1 MSKKKEFD
9 INDKLNAENAFAVV
23 VYEKDLDSK
32 EDDEFEIKEGF
43 FFQDLYFGMESAKEL
58 ARGLSIDGR
67 CRLHN
72 VNRKCLSWS
81 SAGEGSKEQYVVAL
95 VPPEIFF
102 SKTHIKFDVDP
113 QDLMDE

>member
-1 MSKKKEFD
+1 MNKKKEFD

-23 VYEKDLDSK
+23 VYEKDLESK

-72 VNRKCLSWS
+72 VNQKCISWI
-81 SAGEGSKEQYVVAL
+81 SAGEGSKNQYVVAL

-102 SKTHIKFDVDP
+102 SRAYTKFDIDP
-113 QDLMDE
+113 QDLVDE

>member
-9 INDKLNAENAFAVV
+9 INEKLTAENAFAVV
-23 VYEKDLDSK
+23 VYEKDFESR

-58 ARGLSIDGR
+58 ARGLSIDSK

-72 VNRKCLSWS
+72 INRKCISWA
-81 SAGEGSKEQYVVAL
+81 SAGEEGKNQYVVAL

-102 SKTHIKFDVDP
+102 SRTHIKFDVDP
-113 QDLMDE
+113 KDLMDE